1 MNARIHFVE
10 TEKYGLEVNKV
21 YNEDCL
27 EGMKRIKDKSIDM
40 ILCDLP
46 YGTTACSW
54 DSVIPTDKLWEQ
66 YKRIIKDNGAIVLF
80 GSQPFTSL
88 LVSSN
93 FEWFKYSWIWKKNR
107 ATGHVHAK
115 NKPMKLHEDICVF
128 SSGTTIHASQ
138 SKKRMLYNPQ
148 GLKELSTPT
157 IRKRNDEGDNA
168 VMSARKS
175 HKPTIQKYTNYP
187 TSILEFD
194 IEMNEDRIHETQKP
208 LDLCEYLIK
217 TYSEKNQIILDNCMG
232 SGTTAIASMN
242 TKRKYIGFEK
252 DLNNFINSIERIK
265 KYG

>member
-1 MNARIHFVE
+1 MNAPINFID
-10 TEKYGLEVNKV
+10 TEKYGLQTNRI

-27 EGMKRIKDKSIDM
+27 EGMKKIKDKSIDM

-93 FEWFKYSWIWKKNR
+93 FDWFKYSWVWKKNR

-115 NKPMKLHEDICVF
+115 NKPMKIHEDICVF

-138 SKKRMLYNPQ
+138 SKNRMPYNPQ

-157 IRKRNDEGDNA
+157 LRKRNDSGDNA

-208 LDLCEYLIK
+208 LALCEYLIE
-217 TYSEKNQIILDNCMG
+217 TYSEENQIILDNCMG
-232 SGTTAIASMN
+232 SGTTAIACIN
-242 TKRKYIGFEK
+242 TNRKYIGFENNI
-252 DLNNFINSIERIK
+252 NNFQNSIKRIK
-265 KYG
+265 NYE

>member
-1 MNARIHFVE
+1 MNAQINFVNI
-10 TEKYGLEVNKV
+10 EKYGLQINEV

-66 YKRIIKDNGAIVLF
+66 YKRIIRDNGAIVLF

-93 FEWFKYSWIWKKNR
+93 YKWFKYSWIWKKNR

-138 SKKRMLYNPQ
+138 SKNRMPYTPQ
-148 GLKELSTPT
+148 GLKELSTPAV
-157 IRKRNDEGDNA
+157 RKRNDSGDNA

-187 TSILEFD
+187 TSILEFN
-194 IEMNEDRIHETQKP
+194 IEMNENRIHETQKP

-217 TYSEKNQIILDNCMG
+217 TYSEEGQIILDNCMG
-232 SGTTAIASMN
+232 SGTTAIASIN
-242 TKRKYIGFEK
+242 TNRKYIGFEK
-252 DLNNFINSIERIK
+252 DINNFQNSIKRIK
-265 KYG
+265 NYE